1 MTVQKVETILSNHRK
16 SGHHTSGDERLL
28 EIKNSFITRN
38 GKNIDMGYFYAFLM
52 LEDKDLKFVSPSL
65 DIGIVA
71 SVGLGTTGGGAPAVM
86 NNRKR
91 DNPDPMMQKLDVC
104 AQRFIE
110 NSDRFHPP
118 PNYQWYKH

>member
-1 MTVQKVETILSNHRK
+1 
-16 SGHHTSGDERLL
+16 
-28 EIKNSFITRN
+28 
-38 GKNIDMGYFYAFLM
+38 MGYFYAFLM

-91 DNPDPMMQKLDVC
+91 DNPDPMIIV
-104 AQRFIE
+104 E